1 MSFDPPHRRNSE
13 PRSID
18 GSLEALTRR
27 LGLEGA
33 HGVGR
38 LFSGWS
44 EIVGEAMAEHV
55 QPVRIDRSALVV
67 TVDHPAWATQVRR
80 LGDTL
85 LDRAATFA
93 GVERPGRLE
102 IRVQRAETSSR

>member
-1 MSFDPPHRRNSE
+1 MSPEAPHRRNSE
-13 PRSID
+13 PRPLD
-18 GSLEALTRR
+18 GSLEALSKR
-27 LGLEGA
+27 LGMEGA
-33 HGVGR
+33 VGVGR
-38 LFSGWS
+38 LFAGWS

-85 LDRAATFA
+85 LDRVADYV
-93 GVERPGRLE
+93 GVERPQRLDV
-102 IRVQRAETSSR
+102 RVER

>member
-1 MSFDPPHRRNSE
+1 MSPEPPHRRDSE
-13 PRSID
+13 PRTLDS
-18 GSLEALTRR
+18 SLEALSER
-27 LGLEGA
+27 LGLVGA
-33 HGVGR
+33 QGLGR

-44 EIVGEAMAEHV
+44 EIVGDAMAEHV
-55 QPVRIDRSALVV
+55 QPVRIDRTALVV

-85 LDRAATFA
+85 LDRAADYA

-102 IRVQRAETSSR
+102 VRVKR

>member
-1 MSFDPPHRRNSE
+1 MSPEPSHRRNSE
-13 PRSID
+13 PRTLD
-18 GSLEALTRR
+18 GSLEALSKRF
-27 LGLEGA
+27 GLEGA
-33 HGVGR
+33 QGLGR

-44 EIVGEAMAEHV
+44 EIVGDAMAEHV
-55 QPVRIDRSALVV
+55 QPVRIDRTVLVV

-85 LDRAATFA
+85 LDRAADHA

-102 IRVQRAETSSR
+102 VRVQR

>member
-13 PRSID
+13 PRPLD
-18 GSLEALTRR
+18 GSLEALTRK

-33 HGVGR
+33 AGVGR
-38 LFSGWS
+38 LFAGWT

-55 QPVRIDRSALVV
+55 RPLRIDRSALVV

-85 LDRAATFA
+85 LDRASAHA
-93 GVERPGRLE
+93 GVDRPERLE
-102 IRVQRAETSSR
+102 VRVQR